1 MAKRTYNK
9 QKFSQVMLNID
20 TKKLLKQ
27 LKSLV
32 ARQLHIDM
40 TEVSYNKVI
49 VYLIN
54 NLSSKR
60 IEYTLG
66 KRIAYAYPLKE
77 TKIKNVKA
85 SSVVKF
91 QKQKRL
97 EFTLES

>member
-77 TKIKNVKA
+77 TKIKIKA
-85 SSVVKF
+85 GSVVKF
-91 QKQKRL
+91 QKPKRL